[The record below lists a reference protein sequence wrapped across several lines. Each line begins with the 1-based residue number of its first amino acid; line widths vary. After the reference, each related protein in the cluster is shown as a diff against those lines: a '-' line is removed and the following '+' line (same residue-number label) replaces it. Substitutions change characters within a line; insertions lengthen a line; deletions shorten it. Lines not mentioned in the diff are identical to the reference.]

1 MFDYCSVQLRII
13 KNRPAVYYF
22 SGIRNVKPIFKILK
36 PLSNVNI
43 R

>member
-1 MFDYCSVQLRII
+1 MCNYCSVQLRII

-22 SGIRNVKPIFKILK
+22 SEIRNVKPIFKILK
-36 PLSNVNI
+36 RLSDVNT

>member
-1 MFDYCSVQLRII
+1 MSNYCSVQLRII

-22 SGIRNVKPIFKILK
+22 SEVRNVKPIFKILK
-36 PLSNVNI
+36 RLGNVNI